1 MGLCILND
9 VISNYA
15 CIPDTEDP
23 NHFYIEQY
31 EIQIISAIRRVLTL
45 STVYDPVVLSV
56 NIVYVLITNG
66 IITDTGI
73 FSYSIHNHSFFK

>member
-66 IITDTGI
+66 IITDTSI
-73 FSYSIHNHSFFK
+73 VPYSINNHSFVK

>member
-66 IITDTGI
+66 IITDTSI
-73 FSYSIHNHSFFK
+73 VPYSINNHSFLK

>member
-15 CIPDTEDP
+15 CIPDTEDS
-23 NHFYIEQY
+23 NHFFIEQY

-73 FSYSIHNHSFFK
+73 FFIFNS